1 MKLIALRCPNCTHPL
16 AVENDDVVVACQTCQ
31 NTVAISENGPV
42 KMAVQFA
49 IPAGQHGAGNVWSP
63 FWVFNGRVNIK
74 RRETQGGG
82 GSAEKDSRQL
92 WGSPRSLYVP
102 AWELNMHTAQKVG
115 SYLIQ
120 QQPQLKEIERPSD
133 LKLASA
139 TVTPGDA
146 RKLLEFIVLAI
157 EARRKDML
165 KNLDFALEVGEPKM
179 VALPQRMF
187 GSL

>member
-1 MKLIALRCPNCTHPL
+1 MKLIALRCPNCTNPL
-16 AVENDDVVVACQTCQ
+16 AVENDDVVVACQNCQ
-31 NTVAISENGPV
+31 ITVAISENGPV
-42 KMAVQFA
+42 KMAVHFA
-49 IPAGQHGAGNVWSP
+49 MPAGQHGGGNLWSP
-63 FWVFNGRVNIK
+63 FWVFNGRVHMK
-74 RRETQGGG
+74 RRETQGR

-92 WGSPRSLYVP
+92 WGVPRSLYVP

-120 QQPQLKEIERPSD
+120 QQPELKEVERPAD
-133 LKLASA
+133 LQLVSA

-165 KNLDFALEVGEPKM
+165 KNLEFTLEIGEPKM
-179 VALPQRMF
+179 MALPQRMF